1 MKRLLILVHVAIV
14 SFLGYAN
21 PSTAANINYSNAFI
35 FNEQGVEFALFP
47 DGQFDFNILDQHVGF
62 YNSNYDVYDSGYF
75 DDFNISY
82 NSGYGY
88 NSYLQFDHFGAIV
101 QIQHVPIY
109 YDYYGR
115 VRQIGSV
122 RIHYNYR
129 GFVQQIG
136 QMYVDYNSNLS
147 FHCHGYINTHNRY
160 YTPQPWH
167 HQYRRPSVHLS
178 VVDDRPYRRHYTP
191 IRRHFT
197 EPFSYNHRPD
207 AQYHING
214 EQSDAVVL
222 NNGYRN
228 NNATIRSQRQ
238 TNTAVQ
244 TQHNRSLTRSM
255 DSRSQRN
262 YQKNTVPSTQTR
274 SSAQRLNDPRTR
286 AAQTGQRSA
295 VTSTQTRSQSRPR
308 TVSTSTPTRS
318 TTTRSGT
325 RTRSQTQTAAT
336 RSSRRE

>member
-1 MKRLLILVHVAIV
+1 MKRLLILVHVAII

-21 PSTAANINYSNAFI
+21 PSTAANINYSKAFI
-35 FNEQGVEFALFP
+35 FNEQGVEFAVFP
-47 DGQFDFNILDQHVGF
+47 DGQFDFNILDQHDGF
-62 YNSNYDVYDSGYF
+62 YNSSYDIFDNGYF

-88 NSYLQFDHFGAIV
+88 NPYLQFDDFGAIV

-115 VRQIGSV
+115 VKQIGPV
-122 RIHYNYR
+122 RIRYNYR

-136 QMYVDYNSNLS
+136 RMYVNYNSNLS
-147 FHCHGYINTHNRY
+147 FHCHGYINTHNRF

-167 HQYRRPSVHLS
+167 HQYRRPNVHLS
-178 VVDDRPYRRHYTP
+178 VVNDRPYRRHYTP
-191 IRRHFT
+191 NRRHFT
-197 EPFSYNHRPD
+197 EPFSYNHRPNV
-207 AQYHING
+207 QYHING
-214 EQSDAVVL
+214 GQSNAVVL

-228 NNATIRSQRQ
+228 NNATIRSQRS

-262 YQKNTVPSTQTR
+262 YQKNTVPSAQTR
-274 SSAQRLNDPRTR
+274 SSVQRLNNPRTR
-286 AAQTGQRSA
+286 APQTRQQISA
-295 VTSTQTRSQSRPR
+295 VSTQTRSQSRPQ
-308 TVSTSTPTRS
+308 TVLTPTRS

-325 RTRSQTQTAAT
+325 RTRSQTQTTAT